1 MHASK
6 PLTARVYDEVYSD
19 IINGKYGSQD
29 IITESALV
37 EKYGVSKSPVRE
49 ALIQLC
55 NEDVVRVTPRLGYM
69 VVQITPKE
77 VRELTEMRT
86 VLELY
91 MFEKAFIGLSDQD
104 LAELDALNQ
113 YTLQDAEIRS
123 SPMDNW
129 QRNMTFHL
137 TLASYAGNQ
146 TMFVHLEQVLRRLAG
161 ATTQHFSGY
170 ESDNPVLRERSS
182 STRHFK
188 LVEACKNQDLLLAK
202 EILEADINTI
212 W

>member
-1 MHASK
+1 MISSK
-6 PLTARVYDEVYSD
+6 PLTARVYEEVYSD
-19 IINGKYGSQD
+19 IINGKYGAQD
-29 IITESALV
+29 IITESILV

-55 NEDVVRVTPRLGYM
+55 NEDILRVIPRLGYM
-69 VVQITPKE
+69 VVQIAPKE
-77 VRELTEMRT
+77 IRELTEMRA

-91 MFEKAFIGLSDQD
+91 MLAKGFSGLTDKE
-104 LAELDALNQ
+104 LGELDALNQ
-113 YTLQDAEIRS
+113 FTLQDAVIRS

-137 TLASYAGNQ
+137 KLASYVQNQ
-146 TMFVHLEQVLRRLAG
+146 TMYAHLEQILRRLAR

-170 ESDNPVLRERSS
+170 ESDNPILKERSS
-182 STRHFK
+182 STRHFE
-188 LVEACKNQDLLLAK
+188 LVEACRKQDLPLAK

>member
-55 NEDVVRVTPRLGYM
+55 NEDVVRVIPRLGYM
-69 VVQITPKE
+69 VVQIPPKE
-77 VRELTEMRT
+77 IRELAELRT

-91 MFEKAFIGLSDQD
+91 MLEKAFGGLTEKDF
-104 LAELDALNQ
+104 AELDALNQ
-113 YTLQDAEIRS
+113 FTLQDAKHRS

-137 TLASYAGNQ
+137 TLASYAKNQ
-146 TMFVHLEQVLRRLAG
+146 TMYVHLEQVLRRLAR

-170 ESDNPVLRERSS
+170 ENDSPVLKERSS
-182 STRHFK
+182 STRHFA
-188 LVEACKNQDLLLAK
+188 LVEACRARDLSLAK